1 MCACIFAAYP
11 ETEGHMKNVT
21 DRINFQ
27 TGEVETVNTGFT
39 QVYDKTASLM
49 IQIAE
54 NPTAMKMFWWLISHM
69 DKRNAIVVSQSTLAE
84 VLNCTERT
92 IRNAITDLK
101 DKKVLTILK
110 VGSANA
116 YVINAEVAWKDTAE
130 NKKHAQFDATVYISS
145 SEQEEQFRTQ
155 LMGHT
160 VKKEP
165 STRSR
170 QKTLDTVVGLGGSAT
185 MLATSIFSLI
195 QLLSL

>member
-1 MCACIFAAYP
+1 
-11 ETEGHMKNVT
+11 MKNVT

-49 IQIAE
+49 IQIAD

-92 IRNAITDLK
+92 IRNAIADLK

-110 VGSANA
+110 VGNANA
-116 YVINAEVAWKDTAE
+116 YVINADIAWKDTAE
-130 NKKHAQFDATVYISS
+130 SKKHAQFDATVYVSS
-145 SEQEEQFRTQ
+145 SEQEEQYRTQ
-155 LMGHT
+155 LVGHAL
-160 VKKEP
+160 KKEP
-165 STRSR
+165 SARR
-170 QKTLDTVVGLGGSAT
+170 KQKTLDDVAGLGGSAV
-185 MLATSIFSLI
+185 MLITSIFSLT
-195 QLLSL
+195 QLFS